1 MVLLHICMREMI
13 FFSQFYKEWYVM
25 QLLKELY
32 VFRREEKKQCK
43 IGCMV
48 ELNYNFLIYQSED

>member
-1 MVLLHICMREMI
+1 
-13 FFSQFYKEWYVM
+13 M

-48 ELNYNFLIYQSED
+48 ELNYNFLIYQSEDQFSQYSYRFELTYPRP